1 MVSDRSFMRKQRFT
15 RQQMKTIL
23 RMRWLMKSQMPK
35 TILKRSSK
43 IFSRAMMKDMSMSL
57 MSPLRLYATD

>member
-1 MVSDRSFMRKQRFT
+1 
-15 RQQMKTIL
+15 MKTIL

>member
-1 MVSDRSFMRKQRFT
+1 MVTDRSFMRKQRFT
-15 RQQMKTIL
+15 RQLMKIIP
-23 RMRWLMKSQMPK
+23 RMRWLMRSQMPK

-57 MSPLRLYATD
+57 KSPLRLYATD

>member
-1 MVSDRSFMRKQRFT
+1 MVSDRSFMRKQRFM